1 MKKYLPFIHQ
11 SFQKKQSQPLTKYNF
26 NFPYGG
32 IILLIML
39 ILFVL
44 FIIYL
49 IYSSKKDKE
58 REEKEAI
65 SEALRMLELRYLHG
79 KISFEE
85 YERLKRELLGKNKSH
100 T

>member
-11 SFQKKQSQPLTKYNF
+11 SFRQKQSQPLTKYNF

-32 IILLIML
+32 IILLIIL
-39 ILFVL
+39 II
-44 FIIYL
+44 FIIFIFYL
-49 IYSSKKDKE
+49 IYSSKKEKE

-85 YERLKRELLGKNKSH
+85 YERLKRELLGKKKNK
-100 T
+100 

>member
-1 MKKYLPFIHQ
+1 MKKYLPLINKI
-11 SFQKKQSQPLTKYNF
+11 FQKEHSKPLTQYNF

-32 IILLIML
+32 IILLIIL
-39 ILFVL
+39 IIFVV

-58 REEKEAI
+58 REEKEAV

-85 YERLKRELLGKNKSH
+85 YERLKRDLLEKEKNK
-100 T
+100 